1 MTIGE
6 KIQRCRKAQRM
17 SQEEL
22 AGRLGVSRQAVSKWE
37 LNESIPDTE
46 NVIELGRIFGV
57 SLDYLLKV
65 EIEEP
70 DYERGKAGGDQI
82 KQEWETKLIE
92 GEREGRRQEKSGRFP
107 VIIFLM
113 VLTALPLMW
122 GFWGGDL
129 IGGLVMA
136 LNLAILWGMVYLAF
150 LIARALKKYI
160 QR

>member
-46 NVIELGRIFGV
+46 
-57 SLDYLLKV
+57 KV

>member
-82 KQEWETKLIE
+82 KQEGETKLIE
-92 GEREGRRQEKSGRFP
+92 GEREGTRQEKSKKSP
-107 VIIFLM
+107 ILIFLV
-113 VLTALPLMW
+113 VLFIFILLC
-122 GFWGGDL
+122 GFLRWNL
-129 IGGLVMA
+129 INVIYMA

>member
-6 KIQRCRKAQRM
+6 KIQLCRKAQRM

-37 LNESIPDTE
+37 QNESIPDTE

-82 KQEWETKLIE
+82 KHEGETKLIE
-92 GEREGRRQEKSGRFP
+92 RERDGTRQEKPGKFP
-107 VIIFLM
+107 VIIFLV
-113 VLTALPLMW
+113 VLTAFSLMW

>member
-82 KQEWETKLIE
+82 KQEGETKLIE
-92 GEREGRRQEKSGRFP
+92 GERDGRRQEKSGRFP
-107 VIIFLM
+107 VIIFFM

-136 LNLAILWGMVYLAF
+136 LNLAILWGMVYLAL
-150 LIARALKKYI
+150 LIAQALKKYI

>member
-82 KQEWETKLIE
+82 KQEGETKLIE
-92 GEREGRRQEKSGRFP
+92 GEREGRRQEKSKKSP
-107 VIIFLM
+107 ILIFLV
-113 VLTALPLMW
+113 VLFIFILLC
-122 GFWGGDL
+122 GFLRWNL
-129 IGGLVMA
+129 INVIYMA

>member
-37 LNESIPDTE
+37 QNESIPDTE

-82 KQEWETKLIE
+82 KQEGETKLIE
-92 GEREGRRQEKSGRFP
+92 MESEGIRQEKPGKFP
-107 VIIFLM
+107 VIIFLV
-113 VLTALPLMW
+113 VLTAFSLMW

-160 QR
+160 QK